1 MVHVIT
7 SHDRDYFSG
16 LLAHMHQDRRR
27 VFVERLGW
35 DLPAPEGEEEYDQFD
50 TDEAIYLIAADRQGR
65 HQASV
70 RLLPT
75 TGPHLLST
83 VFPHLCA
90 RGVPRGE
97 DTWELTRMC
106 VSPEAEDQKSVRQ
119 MIRVATVEFALL
131 WGVRRYTAVSY
142 MGLLSQV
149 LAVGW
154 DCEPLGMPAPDA
166 NGDMVGALRINI
178 TPDTLSLVRARAGL
192 RAPVLRWE
200 TRHAA

>member
-1 MVHVIT
+1 MVHVVT
-7 SHDRDYFSG
+7 SHDRDYFGG
-16 LLAHMHQDRRR
+16 LLAHMHRDRRR
-27 VFVERLGW
+27 IFVDQLKW
-35 DLPAPEGEEEYDQFD
+35 DLPGLEGEEEYDQFD
-50 TDEAIYLIAADRQGR
+50 TDQAIYLIAADHEGR

-70 RLLPT
+70 RLLPST
-75 TGPHLLST
+75 EPHLLST
-83 VFPHLCA
+83 VFPHLCE

-106 VSPEAEDQKSVRQ
+106 VSPEAHDSKTVRQ

-142 MGLLSQV
+142 MGLMSQV

-166 NGDMVGALRINI
+166 NGKMVGALRINI
-178 TPDTLSLVRARAGL
+178 TPETLSLVRTRAGL
-192 RAPVLRWE
+192 RAPILRWE